1 MLSEIVAF
9 SCMFD
14 HFGGKC
20 LCFLNW
26 IIRFGWWKLPLVAW
40 HPSSW
45 PIQMSCWLLK
55 SWMLHD
61 FAQSSFFS
69 SQNWRDNLQG
79 HPLFHGKDSAF
90 PLGLSWQNQ
99 SIHRIRL
106 DGAATI
112 GSSSRPRGGI
122 KRCRAKLHRAYGS
135 KSSPENIWEPV
146 LFMRIMTNVLII
158 FVWVFIKPF
167 LATEALAH
175 DADQIMTH
183 THSMLVAFY
192 SHITHIYIYI
202 HISYH

>member
-1 MLSEIVAF
+1 MHVRSFRREVFVFFELDNPFWLVKIA
-9 SCMFD
+9 
-14 HFGGKC
+14 
-20 LCFLNW
+20 
-26 IIRFGWWKLPLVAW
+26 LVAW

-61 FAQSSFFS
+61 FAQSSLLLPKIDGTIY
-69 SQNWRDNLQG
+69 RDTLY
-79 HPLFHGKDSAF
+79 FMEKTAF

-99 SIHRIRL
+99 SIHRIRI

-112 GSSSRPRGGI
+112 GSSSRPRGI
-122 KRCRAKLHRAYGS
+122 KRCRAKLHRANGS

-146 LFMRIMTNVLII
+146 LFMRTMTNVLIM

-167 LATEALAH
+167 LATEALVH
-175 DADQIMTH
+175 DADQILTH

-192 SHITHIYIYI
+192 SHITHI
-202 HISYH
+202 SYH